1 MKIAVVHPYPVYSG
15 AVGGVTRVNSLV
27 RFLAPRHDVTVFAHT
42 SGCPDTDA
50 EAIADLESVG
60 VEQRLFGIERPG
72 LRDRLSWVVSD
83 LPYFVGYNRNP
94 GLEAALAELDRR
106 AGLDVVHVELAYLAP
121 LLGGLGDGPVR
132 FLAEQETMSI
142 VVERLQRVPFWRRT
156 PYETFLATQKGKV
169 RRFEA
174 RALAGYSRLYAITPE
189 EAAAMRQ
196 ISGREVGILPHVVN
210 TRDFTMGDFDSRDP
224 TVLFV
229 GNYGH
234 RPNLHGLLWFVGE
247 VWPSVASSHPE
258 AVFEVVGPGLDEGTR
273 RRLAV
278 AGIRVMGR
286 VEDLAARYQS
296 ASVFVNPIL
305 SGGGMRGKVLESF
318 SCGLPVVS
326 TRMGMEGVEA
336 DDEIHY
342 LEADETAAFARQI
355 RRYLDT
361 PSMRGSHGEAAR
373 LLVESYY
380 DVGGVFARLE
390 EDYLRCVR
398 APRSDET

>member
-1 MKIAVVHPYPVYSG
+1 
-15 AVGGVTRVNSLV
+15 VGGVTRVNSLV
-27 RFLAPRHDVTVFAHT
+27 RFLAPKHDVTVFAHS

-50 EAIADLESVG
+50 EAIADLKSVG
-60 VEQRLFGIERPG
+60 VDQRLFEIERPG
-72 LRDRLSWVVSD
+72 LLDRMSWVVSD

-94 GLEAALAELDRR
+94 GLKVALAELDRR
-106 AGLDVVHVELAYLAP
+106 VGLDVVHVELAYLAP

-132 FLAEQETMSI
+132 FLAEQETMSV
-142 VVERLQRVPFWRRT
+142 VVERLRRVPLWSRT
-156 PYETFLATQKGKV
+156 PYETFLVTQAAKV
-169 RRFEA
+169 RRFET
-174 RALAGYSRLYAITPE
+174 RVLAGYTRIYAITPE
-189 EAAAMRQ
+189 EAAAMRE
-196 ISGREVGILPHVVN
+196 ISGREIGILPHVVN
-210 TRDFTMGDFDSRDP
+210 TRNFTMGDFESREP

-234 RPNLHGLLWFVGE
+234 RPNLHGLLWFVE
-247 VWPSVASSHPE
+247 KVWPSVVSSHPE

-273 RRLAV
+273 RRLAA

-286 VEDLAARYQS
+286 VDDLAAHYQS

-336 DDEIHY
+336 DEELHY
-342 LEADETAAFARQI
+342 LEADHPRDFARQI
-355 RRYLDT
+355 GRYLAT
-361 PSMRGSHGEAAR
+361 PGMRRGHGMAAR
-373 LLVESYY
+373 ELAEKDY

-390 EDYLRCVR
+390 DDFRVCVQNIR
-398 APRSDET
+398 NRES